1 MSREKDMGHNLDQG
15 RSSRTRD
22 GLTVP
27 EGRDRRGP
35 MDPRGAGRK
44 PGTRFPEVPESVP
57 LSPEG
62 VSDMSATCF
71 VSEFQSQFKVFH
83 ELMAIKIREMLLVS
97 SPYDAFILEE
107 DGSLASRI
115 INEYSGLNLSIPPR
129 VTRRSSALE
138 ALDLLKR
145 KRFDLVITMPHL
157 EEMEAG
163 ALALEIKRIDPDLPV
178 ILLAHNPR
186 GLLPIPRNSVCQ
198 EIDKVFVWSGNS
210 DLLLAIVKNVEDG
223 LNVERDTRRARVRV
237 LILVEDSPVYR
248 SHFLPLIYKEVVK
261 QTQAVLEA
269 GLNEEHRLLTMR
281 ARPKI
286 LAAENY
292 EQAMCLY
299 NRFCPYLFGIISD
312 ARFPRN
318 GKLDDAAG
326 ISLSGPRTKGCPRSA
341 VADAQFRIEE
351 PNPGGE
357 YSGGFLDKNSTNLL
371 GEIHDFFLRYLGF
384 GDFIFRSPDGK
395 EIDRADSLRSL
406 QEKLARI
413 PDETLLYHAKRN
425 HFSNWIMS
433 RSEIALASRLRKKHT
448 EDFSSVRELRNYI
461 VSNIQ
466 AVRVWRQ
473 RGVVAG
479 FSRETFDAQI
489 MDFVRM
495 GEGSLGGKARGLAF
509 MLGRLHEA
517 IELHRRYP
525 DVAIGIPKT
534 LVVATDA
541 FECFVARNRLG
552 HLAEE
557 GIPDATVREA
567 FLRGD
572 FPDEMVRDLETF
584 LAQVRWPLSVRSS
597 SRLEDAHFQPYAGL
611 YVTRM
616 IPNNDADPA
625 VRLRD
630 LLAAIREVYAST
642 FFEGP
647 KAFSR
652 STGNKHQEEA
662 MGVMIQQLTGRRQ
675 GDHFYPALS
684 GVLQSHNYY
693 PLGPM
698 TPEDGVAHV
707 ALGLGKTVV
716 EGERSLRFCPRY
728 PESLPQ
734 FSAVDDILENAQR
747 YFHALRMTGEGDGDD
762 RLERLE
768 VDDAED
774 HPSVRALASVYI
786 PEEHRLRDSG
796 PVGSGHR
803 VLTFAPVLKH
813 GSFPLAEILNE
824 VLAMGRRSMGCP
836 VEMEFAVDLS
846 PSGAGRGVF
855 HFLQMRPLVTHQGGA
870 ETRID
875 EAELDRAVCHSREC
889 LGNGRDESMA
899 DVLYVR
905 PERFAPEKT
914 GEIAREIG
922 RFNADLARERRPYLL
937 VGPGRWGTSDRWL
950 GIPVQWRDIS
960 GVRAMVEVH
969 VPELRVEPSQG
980 SHFFQNITSLG
991 VFYLTV
997 DPEAGDRLDMDWL
1010 DARPAVR
1017 ETENLRHVRLER
1029 PLLLKADGRET
1040 RCAIFAEAGESAD

>member
-1 MSREKDMGHNLDQG
+1 
-15 RSSRTRD
+15 
-22 GLTVP
+22 
-27 EGRDRRGP
+27 
-35 MDPRGAGRK
+35 
-44 PGTRFPEVPESVP
+44 
-57 LSPEG
+57 
-62 VSDMSATCF
+62 MSATCF

-83 ELMAIKIREMLLVS
+83 ELMARKVREILLVS

-107 DGSLASRI
+107 DGTLASRI
-115 INEYSGLNLSIPPR
+115 INEYSGLNLSMPPR
-129 VTRRSSALE
+129 VTRVATARE
-138 ALDLLKR
+138 ALARIEEKD
-145 KRFDLVITMPHL
+145 FDLVVTMPFIGETDVRGL
-157 EEMEAG
+157 GREVK
-163 ALALEIKRIDPDLPV
+163 KRCPKLPV
-178 ILLAHNPR
+178 ILLAHSPR
-186 GLLPIPRNSVCQ
+186 TLVLFGERADYPG
-198 EIDKVFVWSGNS
+198 IDRFFVWTGNS
-210 DLLLAIVKNVEDG
+210 DLLLALVKNLEDSI
-223 LNVERDTRRARVRV
+223 NVERDTRKAGVRV
-237 LILVEDSPVYR
+237 LIFVEDSPVDK
-248 SHFLPLIYKEVVK
+248 SLLLPMLYKEIVR
-261 QTQAVLEA
+261 QTQAVLRT

-286 LAAENY
+286 LAAENFEEAESLY
-292 EQAMCLY
+292 ETY
-299 NRFCPYLFGIISD
+299 REYLFGIISD
-312 ARFPRN
+312 ARFPRS
-318 GKLDDAAG
+318 GKLDAG
-326 ISLSGPRTKGCPRSA
+326 AGMALLRRARREIPDLPLLMLSYEAGN
-341 VADAQFRIEE
+341 RIEAE
-351 PNPGGE
+351 ALPAV
-357 YSGGFLDKNSTNLL
+357 FLDKNCPDLTRR
-371 GEIHDFFLRYLGF
+371 IRKFFLGHLGF
-384 GDFIFRSPDGK
+384 GDFVFRAADGR
-395 EIDRADSLRSL
+395 EIDRAGDLRELGRKVAEIPEESLRF
-406 QEKLARI
+406 
-413 PDETLLYHAKRN
+413 HADRN

-448 EDFSSVRELRNYI
+448 EDFASTRELRNYI

-541 FECFVARNRLG
+541 FECFVTRNRLG
-552 HLAEE
+552 HLAGE
-557 GIPDATVREA
+557 GIPDETVREA
-567 FLRGD
+567 FLRGT
-572 FPDEMVRDLETF
+572 FPDEMVRDLEAF

-616 IPNNDADPA
+616 IPNNHPDPA
-625 VRLRD
+625 VRLRE
-630 LLAAIREVYAST
+630 LLVAVREVYAST

-652 STGNKHQEEA
+652 SIGNKHQEEA

-693 PLGPM
+693 PLGSM
-698 TPEDGVAHV
+698 TPEDGVAHL

-747 YFHALRMTGEGDGDD
+747 YFHALRMTGDGDGDD

-899 DVLYVR
+899 DVVYVR

-1040 RCAIFAEAGESAD
+1040 RCAIFAEAGESAGEE